1 MRALSGLMEPTGG
14 GRGHDLFL
22 IFGRVDNVNTP
33 RRAQLE
39 LGAPLH
45 NPYGQNESC
54 CRTAAIP
61 AGKPEQ
67 FTHEIRQR
75 LCLVTASD
83 SSFPGLD
90 VRNQL
95 LSPSVAS
102 RNPLPI
108 GLRITTVI
116 TTM

>member
-1 MRALSGLMEPTGG
+1 MRTLSGLMEPTGG

-22 IFGRVDNVNTP
+22 ILGRVDNVNTP
-33 RRAQLE
+33 RHAQLE

-67 FTHEIRQR
+67 FTYEIRQR

-90 VRNQL
+90 VRVTNCCRR
-95 LSPSVAS
+95 P
-102 RNPLPI
+102 
-108 GLRITTVI
+108 
-116 TTM
+116 

>member
-1 MRALSGLMEPTGG
+1 MRTLSGLMEPTGG

-67 FTHEIRQR
+67 FTHEYVNGSA
-75 LCLVTASD
+75 C
-83 SSFPGLD
+83 
-90 VRNQL
+90 
-95 LSPSVAS
+95 
-102 RNPLPI
+102 
-108 GLRITTVI
+108 
-116 TTM
+116 